1 MDRPERGRIVRSKAG
16 RDKYYYLAV
25 VGTGDGFL
33 ILCDGKERPLERP
46 KRKNIKH
53 LAVTG
58 GILTE
63 VQMSTNRAL
72 RKALREYAENNGQ
85 EEAVILCPKRI

>member
-1 MDRPERGRIVRSKAG
+1 MIPVERGRIVRSAAG

-25 VGTGDGFL
+25 VGTADSAFYV
-33 ILCDGKERPLERP
+33 CDGKERPLERP

-58 GILTE
+58 GILE
-63 VQMSTNRAL
+63 EKQMSTNRAL
-72 RKALREYAENNGQ
+72 RTALRAYAEQHG
-85 EEAVILCPKRI
+85 